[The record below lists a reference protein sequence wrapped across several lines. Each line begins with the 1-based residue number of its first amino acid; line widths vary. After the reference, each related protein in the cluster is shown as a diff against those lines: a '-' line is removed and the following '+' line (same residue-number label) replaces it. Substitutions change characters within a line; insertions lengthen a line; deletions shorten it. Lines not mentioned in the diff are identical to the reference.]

1 MKKSILALTT
11 LLLAACASNST
22 DYEDLLDNWV
32 GSSQQV
38 LITSWG
44 DPAEVSYP
52 VPGQELWTYFQTSPS
67 GAEFCRTSFTI
78 SNGMVTDYTFEG
90 DNCE

>member
-1 MKKSILALTT
+1 MKKTVLAFIVIVLS
-11 LLLAACASNST
+11 ACVSSA
-22 DYEDLLDNWV
+22 DYSSLLDNWV
-32 GSSQQV
+32 GSSQEV

-52 VPGQELWTYFQTSPS
+52 IPGQELWTYFQTSPS

-78 SNGMVTDYTFEG
+78 VNGTVTDYTFEG